1 MWKRIREASPR
12 IKARIAGVLYLA
24 SFVVGIF
31 GELVVR
37 GRLGFAFGL
46 LAVSCSLVMTLLL
59 CDIFKT
65 VQTSLA
71 LLAASLNLVGLAFEA
86 ARWSPQG
93 ANLALGFHGV
103 YCLLTGYLV
112 FKSAF
117 LPRVLGALMAFA
129 GLAWLTFFSSPLANH
144 ISPWNVAAG
153 LLGEASLML
162 WLLAMGVNGQRR
174 SERAGVP
181 ITL

>member
-1 MWKRIREASPR
+1 MWERVREASPR
-12 IKARIAGVLYLA
+12 LKAKIAGILYLA

-31 GELVVR
+31 GELVVS

-46 LAVSCSLVMTLLL
+46 LAVSCSSVMTLLL
-59 CDIFKT
+59 CDILKT
-65 VQTSLA
+65 VQRSLA

-86 ARWSPQG
+86 ARWNPQG
-93 ANLALGFHGV
+93 ANVALVFHGL
-103 YCLLTGYLV
+103 YCLLIGCLV

-117 LPRVLGALMAFA
+117 LPRILGALMAFA
-129 GLAWLTFFSSPLANH
+129 GLAWLTFLSLPLANRL
-144 ISPWNVAAG
+144 SPWNVASG

-174 SERAGVP
+174 NERAGVSM
-181 ITL
+181 TF